1 MNIKHGLMGGKI
13 NSTARVGP
21 AGWNCCQR
29 ERKLAGPWEKPRR
42 ILSVEDDIHCE
53 GRTVDNPLC
62 GEDCGLD
69 WQALPYLGDLHL
81 TRLWMTCGQFSVQT
95 KSIRRY
101 PLQCLAAALFSAHCL
116 RSAWRWSQNIKRQQK
131 IKEKRNEL
139 FTTVTK
145 LSLFCSMAIQQK
157 AVQ

>member
-1 MNIKHGLMGGKI
+1 MNIKHGLVGGKI

-42 ILSVEDDIHCE
+42 ILSVEDDILLH
-53 GRTVDNPLC
+53 
-62 GEDCGLD
+62 CGLD

-95 KSIRRY
+95 KSIRRSF
-101 PLQCLAAALFSAHCL
+101 AMFSG
-116 RSAWRWSQNIKRQQK
+116 SAIFS
-131 IKEKRNEL
+131 
-139 FTTVTK
+139 T
-145 LSLFCSMAIQQK
+145 LSPISMAMIPKHKETTKDKRKTQWTVHYSHQVESILFHGNPTK
-157 AVQ
+157 SSAVIIKLINTI

>member
-1 MNIKHGLMGGKI
+1 MNIKHGLVGGKI

-53 GRTVDNPLC
+53 ERTVYWIGKLI
-62 GEDCGLD
+62 
-69 WQALPYLGDLHL
+69 LGDLHL

-95 KSIRRY
+95 KSIWRSF
-101 PLQCLAAALFSAHCL
+101 AMFSGGAIF
-116 RSAWRWSQNIKRQQK
+116 N
-131 IKEKRNEL
+131 
-139 FTTVTK
+139 T
-145 LSLFCSMAIQQK
+145 LSPISMAMISKHKDTTKDKRKTQWTVHYSHQVESILFHGNPTK
-157 AVQ
+157 SSAVIIKLINTI